1 MAEASTVSFNGV
13 SPDGTDTSGKPAGFT
28 AILGAVLSLALVL
41 GLGIWGY
48 KLAVR
53 DVSGIPVV
61 RAIDGPMRV
70 QPDDP
75 GGESAAFQGYSVND
89 VQADGGAAAPA
100 DRLAL
105 APNTVGLTDEDI
117 PASSDVTVAAAP
129 VQDAPLEAVSDT
141 DTVADLAQ
149 TPDDAPDA
157 IPANADVDMLALA
170 DQLTDGVAPLSE
182 TLTDITPTSADATQ
196 TTQEAANNAVAAAL
210 LEPQLVSAALPGV
223 AHSPRP
229 LARPAGL
236 VQVAA
241 TQTPPAS
248 ADVTDAI
255 GALPA
260 TVEIAAADIV
270 AGTRLVQLGAFE
282 SAEVARAEWDKLLV
296 RFEDYF
302 VGKQRVVQEATS
314 GGKTFFRLRA
324 NGFTG
329 VTDSR
334 RFCAVL
340 MNANVACIPVTTR

>member
-1 MAEASTVSFNGV
+1 MAEASPISFDGV
-13 SPDGTDTSGKPAGFT
+13 SSDGGANASGKPGGFA
-28 AILGAVLSLALVL
+28 AILGAGLSLALVI

-61 RAIDGPMRV
+61 RAVDGPMRV

-105 APNTVGLTDEDI
+105 APNTIGLTDEDV

-129 VQDAPLEAVSDT
+129 VPNAAVEVVLDSDEIAEATEIDPADAD
-141 DTVADLAQ
+141 AQ
-149 TPDDAPDA
+149 
-157 IPANADVDMLALA
+157 MLALA
-170 DQLTDGVAPLSE
+170 DQLTDGIEPLSE
-182 TLTDITPTSADATQ
+182 TLTDITPTSAGAAQ
-196 TTQEAANNAVAAAL
+196 TTQEAANDAVAAAL
-210 LEPQLVSAALPGV
+210 LEPTLVSASLPGV
-223 AHSPRP
+223 ARSPRP

-241 TQTPPAS
+241 TQTPPVS
-248 ADVTDAI
+248 AEMAAAI

-260 TVEIAAADIV
+260 TVEIAAADIA

-282 SAEVARAEWDKLLV
+282 SAEIARAEWDKLLV
-296 RFEDYF
+296 QFEDYF

-324 NGFTG
+324 NGFDG

-340 MNANVACIPVTTR
+340 MNANAACIPVTTR